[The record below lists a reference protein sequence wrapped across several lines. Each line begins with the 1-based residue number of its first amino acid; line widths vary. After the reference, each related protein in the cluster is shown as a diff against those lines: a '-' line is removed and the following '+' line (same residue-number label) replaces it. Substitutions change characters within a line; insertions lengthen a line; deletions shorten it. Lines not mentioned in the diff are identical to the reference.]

1 MSHFEVPKS
10 YLCDILLNVKN
21 EVRNAN
27 TLLTYIDQDYDINS
41 VDKEIMK
48 KQLETTFIPTF
59 KTKLSKVCN
68 NVSKFRVFNEKW
80 LNYIFIINCTGKRGR
95 PKSDSFEECSRST
108 KFRKINDITDLYS
121 PKEIDQAF
129 FKNLR
134 DSGKSQ

>member
-48 KQLETTFIPTF
+48 KQSKTTFIPTF
-59 KTKLSKVCN
+59 KTKLSKACN
-68 NVSKFRVFNEKW
+68 NVTKFRVSNEKW
-80 LNYIFIINCTGKRGR
+80 LNDIFTIECTGKRGR
-95 PKSDSFEECSRST
+95 KIHFWIKHRSAIFDPPSWIRKFCFSNSRFVISNPK
-108 KFRKINDITDLYS
+108 N
-121 PKEIDQAF
+121 P
-129 FKNLR
+129 
-134 DSGKSQ
+134 